1 MLICYHMFLKTS
13 SILSF
18 RKEVGLL
25 IPHLEMMNAPTKLI
39 PAGARIMEEGAPGK
53 DAYVLQEGEVIVE
66 MAGKELTSVNDRG
79 TIFGE
84 MSALTNRNRST
95 TVTTT
100 RDSSFFVIDD
110 IVEFLGKNPE
120 LSVQLLRLMAERIDK
135 MNHLLTD
142 KRRWWYF
149 F

>member
-1 MLICYHMFLKTS
+1 M
-13 SILSF
+13 
-18 RKEVGLL
+18 L
-25 IPHLEMMNAPTKLI
+25 IPHLKMMNAPTRLI
-39 PAGARIMEEGAPGK
+39 QAGETVIEEGTPGK

-66 MAGKELTSVNDRG
+66 MAGKELASVNDRG

-84 MSALTNRNRST
+84 MSALMNRNRST

-100 RDSSFFVIDD
+100 KDSSFFVIDD

-135 MNHLLTD
+135 MNHLITD